1 MRFLSAGE
9 RWGEGLAA
17 VNVSL
22 QLHVARPQQV
32 CDSSTVYKLST
43 FHLTAWS
50 PGNYGGMVF
59 LKTKGSDSLSCGS
72 SDPFEVRP
80 KEKRTIYLWL
90 KKNYR

>member
-1 MRFLSAGE
+1 MRFLNAGE

-17 VNVSL
+17 VNVSP
-22 QLHVARPQQV
+22 QLHVARPQRV

-50 PGNYGGMVF
+50 PGNYSGMVF
-59 LKTKGSDSLSCGS
+59 LKTEGIDSLSWGS

-80 KEKRTIYLWL
+80 KENREDLPL
-90 KKNYR
+90 VKKNYR